1 MDPKFMLFLFAL
13 ALATADEADRIVG
26 GRDAAP
32 GQFPYMA
39 SLRVNG
45 RHNCGGAILD
55 ATHILTAA
63 HCVKGKSTNGFT
75 VVTGTN
81 SRTQGGN
88 SHRVAALYFD
98 PGYDSD
104 PDKDI
109 GVIKLADAI
118 NFNNLQLPILV
129 SDRSPPEG
137 QNAVISGWG
146 SITPRPIQ
154 YSERLQYQYV
164 RMIKIDDCRK
174 VFPFITTAVCG
185 DYWGEHGV
193 NSGPCPGDNGS
204 PLVYNNLLV
213 GVVSDGNPCPK
224 GYPDIY
230 SSTADSLQF
239 IQQATTW

>member
-118 NFNNLQLPILV
+118 HFNNLQRPILV
-129 SDRSPPEG
+129 SDRRPPED
-137 QNAVISGWG
+137 QTAVISGWG
-146 SITPRPIQ
+146 GITPPPVQ
-154 YSERLQYQYV
+154 APERLQYQYV
-164 RMIKIDDCRK
+164 RMIKFSDCRK
-174 VFPFITTAVCG
+174 VFPDITTAVCTNNGANIGVCSG
-185 DYWGEHGV
+185 D
-193 NSGPCPGDNGS
+193 SGS
-204 PLVYNNLLV
+204 PLVYNNL
-213 GVVSDGNPCPK
+213 VVAVTSRAVLCAK
-224 GYPDIY
+224 GYPDLY
-230 SSTADSLQF
+230 SSTADNLQF
-239 IQQATTW
+239 IRQAMTW